1 MKGKKA
7 ETGHSRALLERHRA
21 FWSCGTDIPVDVRGW
36 RVIELSVFALGRE
49 VRGNGHWILG
59 GGCSGIIKHSL

>member
-1 MKGKKA
+1 MLFGA
-7 ETGHSRALLERHRA
+7 AVPTFLLMYED
-21 FWSCGTDIPVDVRGW
+21 G